1 MPTVRRLFIR
11 ANAADISACTDL
23 SDGGLAVA
31 AFEMADHAQIG
42 VSLETVTVTALFG
55 EDQAR
60 YLIAC
65 TSTQAAKIFAEADAD
80 HSGELDFE
88 VKRAYVVK
96 CSKDFNCPS
105 IAV

>member
-1 MPTVRRLFIR
+1 MLDV
-11 ANAADISACTDL
+11 TDL
-23 SDGGLAVA
+23 VQVA
-31 AFEMADHAQIG
+31 EVASAQQAGQDPISRRWL
-42 VSLETVTVTALFG
+42 VHRESVLRG
-55 EDQAR
+55 E
-60 YLIAC
+60 L
-65 TSTQAAKIFAEADAD
+65 SGQAAKIFAEADAD